1 MAEVALERRTMVR
14 AANEK
19 IVEKAEQLGL
29 GRHVPL
35 LCECGDPECG
45 GTALTEAY
53 SLRLVATQPTWV
65 ITGNAHGAR
74 FVISDRDT
82 GEELLREED

>member
-1 MAEVALERRTMVR
+1 MAEVSQERRTRVR

-19 IVEKAEQLGL
+19 IVEKAEQLGI
-29 GRHVPL
+29 GGQVPL
-35 LCECGDPECG
+35 LCECGDPECSG
-45 GTALTEAY
+45 IALTEAY
-53 SLRLVATQPTWV
+53 TLRLVAMQPTWI

-74 FVISDRDT
+74 FAVSDRDT